1 MIEAKFEDVV
11 VCATT
16 TTDAVR
22 QITVELY
29 PQDTVVEVV
38 DFQGAEYEISLLK
51 GINNLLMML
60 HALKIDN
67 TSVRFIKCGRKLSSR
82 DMNKILEFVKEF

>member
-11 VCATT
+11 VAQTT

-38 DFQGAEYEISLLK
+38 DVQGGEYDVSIGK

-60 HALKIDN
+60 KALKVDS
-67 TSVRFIKCGRKLSSR
+67 TSINFIISGRHLSSR